1 MAENNGKKSIFKKWW
16 FWLLVVIVII
26 ALATGGGDE
35 DEVADDDQATEEN
48 NTEQANEEE
57 NNEEEPAE
65 EEKTEEAPEEQA
77 DEPEEEQ
84 EEETAAGIEPG
95 TYKVGEEIDAGE
107 YLVIAD
113 SMTYVESSKD
123 STGSLES
130 IIFNLNLYSG
140 AHSYVTLND
149 GEYFK
154 LQGGKAYPV
163 AEAPSIQPDD
173 GIYRN
178 GMYKVGE
185 DIPAGEYKV
194 QLDDSAVKGMG
205 YIEVSTNSRHDLG
218 SIVTNDN
225 PQADTYITVKDGQ
238 YLTLQDMIIDTN

>member
-1 MAENNGKKSIFKKWW
+1 MKLAENNEKKSIFKKWW
-16 FWLLVVIVII
+16 FWLLAVIVII
-26 ALATGGGDE
+26 AIATSGGDDE
-35 DEVADDDQATEEN
+35 DVAEEEQATEEN
-48 NTEQANEEE
+48 NTDQD
-57 NNEEEPAE
+57 NNEVEPAE
-65 EEKTEEAPEEQA
+65 EDTTEETQEESE
-77 DEPEEEQ
+77 EPEEEP
-84 EEETAAGIEPG
+84 EETNAGIEPG
-95 TYKVGEEIDAGE
+95 TYKVGDEIDAGE

-113 SMTYVESSKD
+113 SMTYVESSQD

-154 LQGGKAYPV
+154 LQGGTAYPV
-163 AEAPSIQPDD
+163 GDAPSIQPDD
-173 GIYRN
+173 GIYRD

-194 QLDDSAVKGMG
+194 QLDDNAAMGMG
-205 YIEVSTNSRHDLG
+205 YLEVSTNSRHDLG

-225 PQADTYITVKDGQ
+225 PQADTYITVEDGQ
-238 YLTLQDMIIDTN
+238 YLTLQDMYIDTN